1 MEKEV
6 RIKIIS
12 KISDPAEKGESE
24 KFVVSARGKLS
35 VKDRSVY
42 IDFEEHAEGL
52 EGVKTRFSFTLDRP
66 GRVSMRRRGSVNN
79 DLVFDCTAGSSSFT
93 YHNDI
98 MPFEGSLVT
107 DRLVNS
113 IGRDGGAL
121 HLDYRLGFGGEYS
134 QKTVLNMS
142 VKPI

>member
-6 RIKIIS
+6 KIKIIS
-12 KISDPAEKGESE
+12 KISDTAEKGESE

-42 IDFEEHAEGL
+42 IDFEERAEGL

-66 GRVSMRRRGSVNN
+66 QRVSMRRRGSVNN
-79 DLVFDCTAGSSSFT
+79 DLVFDCTESSNFT
-93 YHNDI
+93 YHNDT

-107 DRLVNS
+107 DKLINS
-113 IGRDGGAL
+113 IGAGGGTL
-121 HLDYRLGFGGEYS
+121 HIDYRLGFGGEYT
-134 QKTVLNMS
+134 QRTVLYLS